1 MCVSIEPYQK
11 QTRYLGCLQTKIP
24 GLFLIWRT
32 PDRAFARPGT
42 CPVAG
47 ELHGDDSRRLHGDG
61 AGEMHGNDS
70 RRLHGDEAGELPG
83 DGAGEL
89 PGDGVGEMHSND
101 SRRIARR
108 RGRRNVRQRGRRCS
122 GILPCDRIW

>member
-47 ELHGDDSRRLHGDG
+47 EMHGNDSKRLHGDDSRRLHGGGAGEMHGNG

-70 RRLHGDEAGELPG
+70 RRLHGDGAGGALAFCPVTGFG
-83 DGAGEL
+83 DGRKE
-89 PGDGVGEMHSND
+89 EKT
-101 SRRIARR
+101 
-108 RGRRNVRQRGRRCS
+108 
-122 GILPCDRIW
+122 

>member
-47 ELHGDDSRRLHGDG
+47 EMHGNGAGKMHGNGAGELHGNDSKRLHGDG
-61 AGEMHGNDS
+61 AGGA
-70 RRLHGDEAGELPG
+70 LAFCPVTGFG
-83 DGAGEL
+83 DGRKE
-89 PGDGVGEMHSND
+89 EKT
-101 SRRIARR
+101 
-108 RGRRNVRQRGRRCS
+108 
-122 GILPCDRIW
+122 

>member
-11 QTRYLGCLQTKIP
+11 QTRYFCLQAAQIS

-47 ELHGDDSRRLHGDG
+47 EMHGDG

-70 RRLHGDEAGELPG
+70 KRLHGDGAGGALAFCPVTGFG
-83 DGAGEL
+83 DGRKE
-89 PGDGVGEMHSND
+89 EKT
-101 SRRIARR
+101 
-108 RGRRNVRQRGRRCS
+108 
-122 GILPCDRIW
+122 